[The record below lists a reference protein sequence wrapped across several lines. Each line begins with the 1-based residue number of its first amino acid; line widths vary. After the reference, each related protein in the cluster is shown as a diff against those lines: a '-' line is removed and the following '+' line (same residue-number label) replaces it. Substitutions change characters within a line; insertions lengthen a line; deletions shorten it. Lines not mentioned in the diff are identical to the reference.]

1 MGLVELQ
8 YLGHSFF
15 RIESKGKSILIDPFM
30 NCTAP
35 SQELKSL
42 IKCPLSEK
50 EFNNVSLIL
59 VSHEHFDHFDKKFI
73 ENIAQKNDSIV
84 VAHDSLLNELNV
96 PKRQTASIATDS
108 KLMIRDVGI
117 KAIPAHHPQ
126 SFYPLSFLLDIDG
139 VKLFH
144 AGDTDLMEEH
154 EKIRVDAVMLPIGGS
169 CTMDL
174 MDAVKAVKCI
184 KPKFAIPMH
193 YNTWA
198 HIKVDPQEFKD
209 RIEKSNLKTKP
220 VILAP
225 GESFKL

>member
-1 MGLVELQ
+1 MELQ

-15 RIESKGKSILIDPFM
+15 RIGSKGRNVLIDPFI
-30 NCTAP
+30 NCSAP
-35 SQELKSL
+35 SRELKAL
-42 IKCPLSEK
+42 VKCPLSEK
-50 EFNNVSLIL
+50 DFKDVSMIL

-73 ENIAQKNDSIV
+73 ESIAQKQDSIV
-84 VAHDSLLNELNV
+84 VAHDSLLNELKI

-108 KLMIRDVGI
+108 KLSIRDIGI
-117 KAIPAHHPQ
+117 RAIPAHHPQ
-126 SFYPLSFLLDIDG
+126 SFYPLSFLLDVDG
-139 VKLFH
+139 LNIFH

-154 EKIRVDAVMLPIGGS
+154 ERIRADAVLLPIGGS

-184 KPKFAIPMH
+184 KPKYAVPMH
-193 YNTWA
+193 YNTWS
-198 HIKVDPQEFKD
+198 HIKVDPQEFKA

-225 GESFKL
+225 GESLKL

>member
-1 MGLVELQ
+1 MVELQ

-15 RIESKGKSILIDPFM
+15 KFESKGKSILVDPFL
-30 NCTAP
+30 NSKAP
-35 SQELKSL
+35 SPDLKAL

-50 EFNNVSLIL
+50 DFKNISLIL

-73 ENIAQKNDSIV
+73 ESIAAKNDSLI
-84 VAHDSLLNELNV
+84 VAHDSLLNELKI
-96 PKRQTASIATDS
+96 PKRQMVSIATDS
-108 KLMIRDVGI
+108 KINVRDVEI

-126 SFYPLSFLLDIDG
+126 SFYPLSFLIEING
-139 VKLFH
+139 NRIFH

-154 EKIRVDAVMLPIGGS
+154 EKIKADVALLPIGGS
-169 CTMDL
+169 YTMDL
-174 MDAVKAVKCI
+174 VDAVKAIKCI

-198 HIKVDPQEFKD
+198 HIKADPQEFKA

-225 GESFKL
+225 GETFKL